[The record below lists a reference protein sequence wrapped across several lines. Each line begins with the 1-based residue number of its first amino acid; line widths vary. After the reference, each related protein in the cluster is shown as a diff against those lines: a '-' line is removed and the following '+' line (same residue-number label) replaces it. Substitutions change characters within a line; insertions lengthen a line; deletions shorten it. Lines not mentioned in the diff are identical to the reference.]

1 MQGYGVA
8 QEPLFWSIDL
18 TSFYGSRKICP
29 FCCTSPMKLFDGN
42 QKRFLAAICAQSKN
56 LSAHLCITPTLAPQ
70 ITSHL
75 LVISSFPNLARFPHP
90 LASRTVWHF
99 EVKLGPHLPTVI
111 NYMKEALLAEF
122 PNQQSLLCHPR
133 VLLPAQYT
141 YTFCFSVGMTL
152 RLMINPK
159 SQR

>member
-1 MQGYGVA
+1 MSICRCKNGHFLGISPGQSLTGENTHQVQRCGVA
-8 QEPLFWSIDL
+8 QEPLFRSIDL

-90 LASRTVWHF
+90 LASRTV
-99 EVKLGPHLPTVI
+99 
-111 NYMKEALLAEF
+111 
-122 PNQQSLLCHPR
+122 
-133 VLLPAQYT
+133 
-141 YTFCFSVGMTL
+141 
-152 RLMINPK
+152 
-159 SQR
+159 

>member
-1 MQGYGVA
+1 MGIGPRQSLTGENTHQVQRCGVA
-8 QEPLFWSIDL
+8 QEVLFRSIDL

-75 LVISSFPNLARFPHP
+75 LIISSFSNLARFFHS
-90 LASRTVWHF
+90 LARRTVKRF
-99 EVKLGPHLPTVI
+99 
-111 NYMKEALLAEF
+111 EALLAEV
-122 PNQQSLLCHPR
+122 PNQQSLFCHPR
-133 VLLPAQYT
+133 VLLSAQYT
-141 YTFCFSVGMTL
+141 CTFCFSVGMML
-152 RLMINPK
+152 RLMVNPK
-159 SQR
+159 SQ